1 MGWVTMSERDVQR
14 IGVLSEV
21 IAERRTV
28 ASAAG
33 VLAVSV
39 RHVHRL
45 LRRLEV
51 GGGLALMHKARGRP
65 SNNRIAAGVRE
76 YALALIREQYAD
88 FGPTLAAEMLAQ
100 HHALMVSRETLRKW
114 MIETG
119 IWLSRK
125 QRRSFHQPRLRRE
138 AFGELI
144 QIDGSEHRWFEDRG
158 EACTLLVF
166 IDNATGRLMQLQ
178 FVSNESTASYFEAL
192 RGYLETH
199 GCPVAFYSDKH
210 TVFRIAK
217 PDAKGG
223 QGMTQFGRA
232 LAELNIEIICANS
245 SQAKGRVERVNRTLQ
260 DRLVK
265 ELRLAGVTNMADGNV
280 FLAGFIERFNARF
293 AVAPARP
300 NNLHRPLN
308 VPPCRLHDILCH
320 REQRYV
326 SNQLTLSYERKRIML
341 ARNEVSEGAVG
352 QHVDIYDFADH
363 RMEVRWKGVSLPYV
377 VFDKDQRVSHT
388 AIVENKRLG
397 AALAFIKAQRDLAV
411 PSPRVKTNSEAGGY
425 RRAGKSTGRQN
436 HLLPHKSLTTDPMMA
451 RLAAE

>member
-1 MGWVTMSERDVQR
+1 MSERDVQR

-21 IAERRTV
+21 IAGRRTV

-39 RHVHRL
+39 RHIHRL
-45 LRRLEV
+45 LQRLEV

-65 SNNRIAAGVRE
+65 SNNRIAAGIRE
-76 YALALIREQYAD
+76 YALALISEQYAD

-125 QRRSFHQPRLRRE
+125 QRRCIHQPRLRRE

-158 EACTLLVF
+158 NACTLLVF
-166 IDNATGRLMQLQ
+166 IDDATGRLMQLQ
-178 FVSNESTASYFEAL
+178 FVSSESTASYFEAL

-232 LAELNIEIICANS
+232 LAELNSRS
-245 SQAKGRVERVNRTLQ
+245 SAPT
-260 DRLVK
+260 
-265 ELRLAGVTNMADGNV
+265 
-280 FLAGFIERFNARF
+280 
-293 AVAPARP
+293 PARP
-300 NNLHRPLN
+300 KAGW
-308 VPPCRLHDILCH
+308 
-320 REQRYV
+320 
-326 SNQLTLSYERKRIML
+326 SGLTAPFRI
-341 ARNEVSEGAVG
+341 AWSKNSA
-352 QHVDIYDFADH
+352 
-363 RMEVRWKGVSLPYV
+363 
-377 VFDKDQRVSHT
+377 
-388 AIVENKRLG
+388 
-397 AALAFIKAQRDLAV
+397 
-411 PSPRVKTNSEAGGY
+411 SPV
-425 RRAGKSTGRQN
+425 
-436 HLLPHKSLTTDPMMA
+436 
-451 RLAAE
+451 